1 MVHVSAWIAFLPV
14 GLLLNF
20 KAAAREMKKT
30 IPILPVKFVLLP
42 IVMWLFCYV
51 TMDDP
56 VMIATLVICSACPTA
71 INSVLACALYGLKT
85 DLSHIHISEPTRH

>member
-30 IPILPVKFVLLP
+30 ILILPVKFVLLP

-56 VMIATLVICSACPTA
+56 VMIATLVIF
-71 INSVLACALYGLKT
+71 LDDLYLCVCGGGVSGAGGHLSLKET
-85 DLSHIHISEPTRH
+85 FKKGVPE